1 MENVAEASP
10 PPGDPAP
17 NPADPPGPILSP
29 TSPAE
34 PAGDAAAPVEAD
46 EDNKTVLSDQT
57 CLEDQE
63 ESLGDVTEGSTDL
76 EAAGQDLDKLNA
88 GSSSAAGAGPG
99 AVAAGPG
106 VTSSGSTVA
115 AGLSAPASD
124 AAGSSPMT
132 SGPGSAVAEAARG
145 SAEGPPA
152 NVALGATATTADPG
166 PTTAASMALDGYDS
180 KRDYQ
185 RKVVGTGI
193 REIGIVV
200 DQEALMDQ
208 VVLVDLD
215 RRLEARRPRL
225 SLEKGAFANWLG
237 WEVLERVKWRCDDER
252 LLGSLRLFG
261 PPFFTPWQRLTGPP
275 LRLFA
280 ACGSL
285 GRWALRLTGPPLL
298 WVSGSLGRCLAA
310 ALRAA
315 ASRLSG
321 PRFGSGSMGRC
332 IAALWAA
339 VWQRLYG
346 PLHRGSLGRCLQ
358 RLYGP
363 LHRGSLGRCLAAA
376 LWDAASRLSGP
387 LID

>member
-10 PPGDPAP
+10 PPGGPAP
-17 NPADPPGPILSP
+17 NPADPPSP

-46 EDNKTVLSDQT
+46 EDNKTVFSEQT
-57 CLEDQE
+57 CLEE

-76 EAAGQDLDKLNA
+76 EAAGLDLDKLNA
-88 GSSSAAGAGPG
+88 GSSSAAAAGSG

-124 AAGSSPMT
+124 AVGSSPMT

-185 RKVVGTGI
+185 RKEDVRSDQVVGTGI

-208 VVLVDLD
+208 VVLVGLD

-298 WVSGSLGRCLAA
+298 WV
-310 ALRAA
+310 
-315 ASRLSG
+315 
-321 PRFGSGSMGRC
+321 
-332 IAALWAA
+332 W
-339 VWQRLYG
+339 
-346 PLHRGSLGRCLQ
+346 Q

-376 LWDAASRLSGP
+376 LWAAASRLYGPLHRGSLGRCLAAALWAAASRLSGP

>member
-1 MENVAEASP
+1 MWHWAQQQLQQIQVLPLQPAWPWMVTTANVTTKGRFA
-10 PPGDPAP
+10 
-17 NPADPPGPILSP
+17 
-29 TSPAE
+29 TSIAKE
-34 PAGDAAAPVEAD
+34 
-46 EDNKTVLSDQT
+46 EDVRSDQ
-57 CLEDQE
+57 
-63 ESLGDVTEGSTDL
+63 
-76 EAAGQDLDKLNA
+76 
-88 GSSSAAGAGPG
+88 
-99 AVAAGPG
+99 
-106 VTSSGSTVA
+106 
-115 AGLSAPASD
+115 
-124 AAGSSPMT
+124 
-132 SGPGSAVAEAARG
+132 
-145 SAEGPPA
+145 
-152 NVALGATATTADPG
+152 
-166 PTTAASMALDGYDS
+166 
-180 KRDYQ
+180 
-185 RKVVGTGI
+185 VVGTGI

-346 PLHRGSLGRCLQ
+346 PLHRGSMGRCIAALSAAVWQ
-358 RLYGP
+358 QLYGP
-363 LHRGSLGRCLAAA
+363 LHRGSQGRSLIRWRLPWPLLHYSLFAACGSLGRYTL
-376 LWDAASRLSGP
+376 RLTGP
-387 LID
+387 L